1 VNLKKRV
8 SAGEGTKPELTK
20 PSSFPKSTQ
29 RHIHFV
35 QISSL
40 ENFPQLGPRTLFRFS
55 FINRHC
61 FSYISQINFVVL

>member
-55 FINRHC
+55 FI
-61 FSYISQINFVVL
+61 